1 MSPAMNCTF
10 VLTQFRTVSLLF
22 QIYYLPQLVLQ
33 NLQFRLF
40 IFCLKRR
47 KIINLIQGD
56 PSHKTKKLFFFKKKG
71 GKKKKWVDV
80 DKNLQPFRAKCD
92 IVARVIE
99 FWYNYLQDVAIY
111 IFFSS
116 HLYTQTNKKRDERE
130 IERGDGRLRIDNGGS
145 ERENGM

>member
-56 PSHKTKKLFFFKKKG
+56 PSHKTKKLFFFKKEE
-71 GKKKKWVDV
+71 KKKKWVDV

-111 IFFSS
+111 IFFP
-116 HLYTQTNKKRDERE
+116 HTCTHRQIKRGTN
-130 IERGDGRLRIDNGGS
+130 GRLKGVTGGC
-145 ERENGM
+145 E